1 MKAIIG
7 DKVIEI
13 LSPIRAFFGKQNNR
27 DPFPTTIQSLIVSC
41 KKHEQRHKIVKRG
54 WEGKASYFSFSGNS
68 EKCR

>member
-27 DPFPTTIQSLIVSC
+27 DPFPHHDPKFDCFMQ
-41 KKHEQRHKIVKRG
+41 
-54 WEGKASYFSFSGNS
+54 KA
-68 EKCR
+68 